1 MQFVVV
7 TGLSGAGKSYA
18 MKVLEDIG
26 FYCIDNMPP
35 KLITKFGEICL
46 DAEEKYSKVAIAVD
60 IRAGDMFNEI
70 AESCRELSKMDINLK
85 ILYLEASNEVIVKRY
100 KETRRKHPLDLQF
113 KSCLSKAVAYEREQL
128 NQLREMCDFYI
139 DTSYLSNAQ
148 LKEQVLNL
156 FLANASDGMIVKVM
170 SFGFKYGAT
179 TEADLIFD
187 VRCLPNPYYIP
198 ELKEHTGQEE
208 CIQNY
213 VMSFEESQQLL
224 AKVCDLID
232 FLIPLYIKEGK
243 SQLIIAFGC
252 TGGKHRSA
260 TFTELLSKHLLERD
274 YKVITTH
281 RDIEK

>member
-1 MQFVVV
+1 
-7 TGLSGAGKSYA
+7 
-18 MKVLEDIG
+18 
-26 FYCIDNMPP
+26 
-35 KLITKFGEICL
+35 L